1 MLSSVFAKNLYDM
14 RRGLMGWSIS
24 ILLMNLWIVT
34 FFPAIRESA
43 SALDQYLQN
52 LPPAFLALMGDTA
65 SFTTLEGFLSV
76 ELFAFFWPALTLAFA
91 IASGA
96 GSIGAEEESGTLD
109 LLLSHPIPRWRLL
122 LEKFAALMVF
132 SGIAIGAGLLGLI
145 LGTLFVDEAI
155 DIGNLA
161 AAVLS
166 IWLLTLLFATLTLAL
181 TGVGLRKGAA
191 AGIGAGVAAISFLI
205 NTLGPLADLPETLRR
220 VSPWHYYD
228 GGAALTG
235 GLSLGN
241 SALLAGLVI
250 AFLAVALFGFQ
261 RRDLAV

>member
-1 MLSSVFAKNLYDM
+1 MLSSVFGKNLYDM
-14 RRGLMGWSIS
+14 RRGLIGWSIS

-65 SFTTLEGFLSV
+65 SFTTIEGYLSV
-76 ELFAFFWPALTLAFA
+76 ELFTFFWPALTLAFA
-91 IASGA
+91 IAAGA
-96 GSIGAEEESGTLD
+96 GTIGAEEESGTLD

-122 LEKFAALMVF
+122 LEKFAAVMVF

-145 LGTLFVDEAI
+145 LGTLFVEENI
-155 DIGNLA
+155 DFGNLA
-161 AAVLS
+161 GAVLS
-166 IWLLTLLFATLTLAL
+166 IWLLTLLFATLSLAL
-181 TGVGLRKGAA
+181 TGVGLRRGAA
-191 AGIGAGVAAISFLI
+191 AGIGAGVAALTFLI
-205 NTLGPLADLPETLRR
+205 NTLGPLADLPEGLRR
-220 VSPWHYYD
+220 VSPWYYYD
-228 GGAALTG
+228 GGSALSE

-250 AFLAVALFGFQ
+250 AFLAVALVGFQ